1 MDPAELSPATLMEFV
16 RKAMEIADA
25 AIKSG
30 DKAQYATNLVLLQI
44 AESSMTEEEK
54 VLCRAIVNTGILKGI
69 FTLVIDGTKGKLD
82 INKVKRSW
90 KTCCPSLCG
99 KPERDPEPDP
109 KRVSTSTPSSPSPPS
124 SSESFHRPARPTRRT
139 ASDSGTQASAPRRC
153 TRSSAMIA
161 GSVNACSTSSRSV
174 NG

>member
-1 MDPAELSPATLMEFV
+1 MDPAELSPATLTEFV

-44 AESSMTEEEK
+44 AESSMTDEEK
-54 VLCRAIVNTGILKGI
+54 ALCRAIVNTGILKGI

-99 KPERDPEPDP
+99 KPERDPEPAP
-109 KRVSTSTPSSPSPPS
+109 AAPETVLEAAVEPPVEEPAAGPAATGSP
-124 SSESFHRPARPTRRT
+124 A
-139 ASDSGTQASAPRRC
+139 A
-153 TRSSAMIA
+153 
-161 GSVNACSTSSRSV
+161 SSRV
-174 NG
+174 

>member
-99 KPERDPEPDP
+99 KPERDPEPAP
-109 KRVSTSTPSSPSPPS
+109 APAPAPEPTPAPETVLEAAVEPPVEEAAAGPAATGSP
-124 SSESFHRPARPTRRT
+124 A
-139 ASDSGTQASAPRRC
+139 A
-153 TRSSAMIA
+153 
-161 GSVNACSTSSRSV
+161 SSRV
-174 NG
+174 